1 MILSFISIVANIAF
15 FIVLRLNLFTD
26 KAHMADGTVKTYHK
40 SPISRLEVADKSG
53 LFYLYI
59 FFAAV
64 SIITGI
70 LYLAGVKNSVIKI
83 SQIIALAC
91 SAVMFIIIMVTAANT
106 HPRY

>member
-15 FIVLRLNLFTD
+15 FFFFLLNLFTD
-26 KAHMADGTVKTYHK
+26 KALADGTVKTYHK

-83 SQIIALAC
+83 IQIIALAC
-91 SAVMFIIIMVTAANT
+91 SAIMFIIIMVTAANT